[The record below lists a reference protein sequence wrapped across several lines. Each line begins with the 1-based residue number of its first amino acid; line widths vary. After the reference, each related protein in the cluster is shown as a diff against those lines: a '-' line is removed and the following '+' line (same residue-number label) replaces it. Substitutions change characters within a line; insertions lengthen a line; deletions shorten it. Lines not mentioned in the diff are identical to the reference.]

1 VRVAIIGT
9 GYVGLI
15 SAVTF
20 TKDGHQVYAVDYS
33 LDVVS
38 QLSQGIPHFYEP
50 KLEERLQRALK
61 SGLQITNSLPDEDF
75 DVYMLTVGTPTVDG
89 EQDLSQIINATKMV
103 ISHHADRENFA
114 AIVVKSTVV
123 PGTTEMLE
131 TLVLKRISSRRFGMC
146 MNPEFLR
153 EGSAIDDAENPDRI
167 VIGCSS
173 TRALEIINE
182 LYENAISKK
191 FIVPIKTAEIVKY
204 INNALLACLISFS
217 NEMSNIAGEL
227 GEQYSKILEILLS
240 DKRWIFQESDTLNP
254 SVVSYLRP
262 GPGYGG
268 SCFPKDV
275 AAIAKFAEKQ
285 NVNTPIL
292 RAIEEVNRNQPAK
305 VLEPLVNK
313 IKKEKALKI
322 LVLGLSFKENTSDV
336 RGTVAAPI
344 VRELLELGAE
354 VKIHDPISA
363 QLFCNEYSIDS
374 NLIVKDWIQ
383 NLEWSDAVVLLT
395 AWDDYKILEGEI
407 HYSGFILDPRN
418 ILRR

>member
-1 VRVAIIGT
+1 MKVAIIGT

-38 QLSQGIPHFYEP
+38 QLRQGIPHFYEP
-50 KLEERLQRALK
+50 KLKERLQSALK

-103 ISHHADRENFA
+103 INHHAGRDNFA

-123 PGTTEMLE
+123 PGTTEILE
-131 TLVLKRISSRRFGMC
+131 TLVLEKISILRFGIC

-167 VIGCSS
+167 VIGLSS
-173 TRALEIINE
+173 PKALEKLNE
-182 LYENAISKK
+182 LYENSISKK
-191 FIVPIKTAEIVKY
+191 FVVPIKTAEMVKY
-204 INNALLACLISFS
+204 INNALLANLISFS
-217 NEMSNIAGEL
+217 NEMSNIAEKL
-227 GEQYSKILEILLS
+227 GVQYHDILEILLS
-240 DKRWIFQESDTLNP
+240 DKRWLLQDANTVNP
-254 SVVSYLRP
+254 LVVSYLRP

-275 AAIAKFAEKQ
+275 VAIAKFAEKQ

-292 RAIEEVNRNQPAK
+292 RAIEEVNKNQPAK
-305 VLEPLVNK
+305 VIEPLVNR
-313 IKKEKALKI
+313 IKEGKAIKI

-354 VKIHDPISA
+354 VKIHDPIAA
-363 QLFCNEYSIDS
+363 QLFCNEYLIDS
-374 NLIVKDWIQ
+374 NLIAKDWIRS
-383 NLEWSDAVVLLT
+383 LEWSDTVVLLT
-395 AWDDYKILEGEI
+395 AWDDYKILRSELD
-407 HYSGFILDPRN
+407 YSGFILDPRN
-418 ILRR
+418 ILKR

>member
-1 VRVAIIGT
+1 V
-9 GYVGLI
+9 
-15 SAVTF
+15 
-20 TKDGHQVYAVDYS
+20 
-33 LDVVS
+33 
-38 QLSQGIPHFYEP
+38 
-50 KLEERLQRALK
+50 
-61 SGLQITNSLPDEDF
+61 DF

-103 ISHHADRENFA
+103 IDHHARRENFA

-123 PGTTEMLE
+123 PGTTEILE
-131 TLVLKRISSRRFGMC
+131 ALILEKISSSRFGMC

-153 EGSAIDDAENPDRI
+153 EGSAIEDAENPDRI

-173 TRALEIINE
+173 SRALEKVNE
-182 LYENAISKK
+182 LYKNSISKK
-191 FIVPIKTAEIVKY
+191 FVVPIKTAEMVKY

-217 NEMSNIAGEL
+217 NEMSNIAGKL
-227 GEQYSKILEILLS
+227 GVQYSDILDILLS
-240 DKRWIFQESDTLNP
+240 DKRWLFQEQRNINP
-254 SVVSYLRP
+254 SVVSYLNP

-275 AAIAKFAEKQ
+275 VAIAKFAEKQ

-292 RAIEEVNRNQPAK
+292 RAIEEVNKNQPTKA
-305 VLEPLVNK
+305 LEPLVK
-313 IKKEKALKI
+313 RIKEKKSEKI
-322 LVLGLSFKENTSDV
+322 LVLGLTFKENSSDV

-354 VKIHDPISA
+354 VKIHDPKSA
-363 QLFCNEYSIDS
+363 QLFCDEYSVDS

-395 AWDDYKILEGEI
+395 AWDDYKTLESEL

-418 ILRR
+418 ILKR